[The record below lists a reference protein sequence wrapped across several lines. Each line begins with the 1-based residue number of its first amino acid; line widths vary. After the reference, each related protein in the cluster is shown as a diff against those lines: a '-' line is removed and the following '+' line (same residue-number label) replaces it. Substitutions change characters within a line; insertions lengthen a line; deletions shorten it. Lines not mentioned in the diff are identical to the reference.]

1 MALAIGCSDDEP
13 YEYGDFRFDMV
24 TFTGYDAE
32 RAVFS
37 LLQRDD
43 SEITLRTALT

>member
-32 RAVFS
+32 RAVF
-37 LLQRDD
+37 
-43 SEITLRTALT
+43 